1 MVVQGIGLQ
10 VVAGEASSI
19 YVLQRVRMVLM
30 HVAQTITPLNATS
43 WKNVTSL
50 PYIRPILE
58 LDQNKVSPAPF
69 IFLNSAKEVIVMVL
83 LSPT

>member
-43 WKNVTSL
+43 
-50 PYIRPILE
+50 
-58 LDQNKVSPAPF
+58 
-69 IFLNSAKEVIVMVL
+69 
-83 LSPT
+83 